1 MHQDPARGASL
12 AKGFPGDGVN
22 PIARA
27 PARSLI
33 PEASV
38 PTSLSPQAAGN
49 PLASESPFTCN
60 ACGGGDIQLFYR
72 VKDVPAH
79 SCLMLSSREEALA
92 FPRGD
97 IELGFC
103 RGCGFIG
110 NVRFDPGLNRYS
122 EAYEETQAYSPRFLR
137 FLDEV
142 WDDQIERFELGPGMT
157 ALEIGCGK
165 GEFLVGLCE
174 RSGCAGI
181 GLDPAYRPE
190 RTSSSA
196 AERMTFIRDFYGPKY
211 AHLQADYVCCR
222 HTLEHIAP
230 VREFVR
236 LVRETIGDKRHV
248 NVFFEL
254 PDMERVLQQGAF
266 WDVYYEHCTYFTR
279 GSLARLFRSAGFDVH
294 RLYKAYGDQY
304 LMLEAQPAPRATDPL
319 LPQENDLA
327 TITSMVARFER
338 LVGERLQSLG
348 DALAR
353 HRAQGHRLA
362 IWGSGSKCVSLIS
375 SLRLGPELVAVVD
388 INPHKHGKFL
398 AGSGIEIVSPDAL
411 RALRPEVVLVM
422 NSIYSDE
429 IKHDLAA
436 RSLHPQLIAL

>member
-1 MHQDPARGASL
+1 MHPDSA
-12 AKGFPGDGVN
+12 DGVSVASFL
-22 PIARA
+22 PYPLRREA
-27 PARSLI
+27 P
-33 PEASV
+33 
-38 PTSLSPQAAGN
+38 LS
-49 PLASESPFTCN
+49 CR
-60 ACGGGDIQLFYR
+60 ACGGSDIRVFYR
-72 VKDVPAH
+72 VQDVPAH
-79 SCLMLSSREEALA
+79 SCLMLSSREEALE

-103 RGCGFIG
+103 GGCGFIG
-110 NVRFDPGLNRYS
+110 NVRFDPALERYS
-122 EAYEETQAYSPRFLR
+122 AAYEETQAYSPRFLR

-174 RSGCAGI
+174 RSGCGGI
-181 GLDPAYRPE
+181 GLDPGYRPE
-190 RTSSSA
+190 RTRTSA
-196 AERMTFIRDFYGPKY
+196 AERITFIRDFYGPKY
-211 AHLQADYVCCR
+211 AHLHADYVCCR

-230 VREFVR
+230 VLDFMR
-236 LVRETIGDKRHV
+236 LVRATIGDRRHV

-266 WDVYYEHCTYFTR
+266 WDIYYEHCTYFTR
-279 GSLARLFRSAGFDVH
+279 GSLARLFRSAGFDIH
-294 RLYKAYGDQY
+294 RLYKAYDDQY
-304 LMLEAQPAPRATDPL
+304 LMLEAQPAPRATDAM

-327 TITSMVARFER
+327 TVTSLVARFER
-338 LVGERLQSLG
+338 QVSERLQSLT

-375 SLRLGPELVAVVD
+375 SLGLAKGLGPELVAVVD

-398 AGSGIEIVSPDAL
+398 AGSGLEIVSPDAL
-411 RALRPEVVLVM
+411 RSLRPEVVLVM
-422 NSIYSDE
+422 NSIYSEE
-429 IKHDLAA
+429 IRHDLAG
-436 RSLHPQLIAL
+436 RSLHPELIAL

>member
-1 MHQDPARGASL
+1 MSENSALGTSSHARPL
-12 AKGFPGDGVN
+12 
-22 PIARA
+22 IRA
-27 PARSLI
+27 G
-33 PEASV
+33 SV
-38 PTSLSPQAAGN
+38 PFAA
-49 PLASESPFTCN
+49 ESAATRCPS
-60 ACGGGDIQLFYR
+60 CGGADVRGFYR
-72 VKDVPAH
+72 VANVPAH
-79 SCLMLSSREEALA
+79 SCLMFSTRQAALE

-110 NVRFDPGLNRYS
+110 NVRFDPALERYS
-122 EAYEETQAYSPRFLR
+122 PAYEETQAYSPRFLR

-142 WDDQIERFELGPGMT
+142 WDDQIARFELGPGMT

-181 GLDPAYRPE
+181 GLDPGYRPE
-190 RTSSSA
+190 RTRTSA
-196 AERMTFIRDFYGPKY
+196 AERIEFIRDFYGPKY
-211 AHLQADYVCCR
+211 SHLHADYVCCR

-230 VREFVR
+230 VLDFVR
-236 LVRETIGDKRHV
+236 LVRETIGERRHV

-266 WDVYYEHCTYFTR
+266 WDIYYEHCSYFTR

-294 RLYKAYGDQY
+294 RLYKTYDDQY
-304 LMLEAQPAPRATDPL
+304 LMLEAQPAARPTDAL

-327 TITSMVARFER
+327 TVTSLVARFER
-338 LVGERLQSLG
+338 QVKGRLESLS

-353 HRAQGHRLA
+353 HRERGHRLA
-362 IWGSGSKCVSLIS
+362 IWGSGSKCVSLVS
-375 SLRLGPELVAVVD
+375 ALALGPELVAVVD
-388 INPHKHGKFL
+388 VNPHKHGKFL
-398 AGSGIEIVSPDAL
+398 AGSGLEIVSPDAL
-411 RALRPEVVLVM
+411 RTLRPEVVLVM

-429 IKHDLAA
+429 IRHDLAA
-436 RSLHPQLIAL
+436 RSLHPELIAL

>member
-1 MHQDPARGASL
+1 MTEFNPAAQGAALGRSITC
-12 AKGFPGDGVN
+12 FPT
-22 PIARA
+22 AQA
-27 PARSLI
+27 
-33 PEASV
+33 
-38 PTSLSPQAAGN
+38 TS
-49 PLASESPFTCN
+49 CN
-60 ACGGGDIQLFYR
+60 ACGGVDIQVFYR

-103 RGCGFIG
+103 GTCGFIG
-110 NVRFDPGLNRYS
+110 NVRFDPGLERYS
-122 EAYEETQAYSPRFLR
+122 AAYEETQAYSPRFLR

-142 WDDQIERFELGPGMT
+142 WDEQIARFELGPGMA

-181 GLDPAYRPE
+181 GVDPAYRPE
-190 RTSSSA
+190 RTRSSA
-196 AERMTFIRDFYGPKY
+196 GERMTFIRDFYGPKY

-222 HTLEHIAP
+222 HTLEHIGP

-236 LVRETIGDKRHV
+236 LVRETIGDRRHV

-266 WDVYYEHCTYFTR
+266 WDIYYEHCTYFTR
-279 GSLARLFRSAGFDVH
+279 GSLARLFRSAAFDVR
-294 RLYKAYGDQY
+294 RLYKAYDGQY
-304 LMLEAQPAPRATDPL
+304 LMLEAQPAQRTTDAML
-319 LPQENDLA
+319 AQEDDLA
-327 TITSMVARFER
+327 AVSSLVARFER
-338 LVGERLQSLG
+338 QVGERLQSLAA
-348 DALAR
+348 ALAR

-362 IWGSGSKCVSLIS
+362 IWGSGSKCVALVS
-375 SLRLGPELVAVVD
+375 SLNLSSELVAVVD

-398 AGSGIEIVSPDAL
+398 AGSGLEIVSPDAL
-411 RALRPEVVLVM
+411 RSLRPEVVLVM

-429 IKHDLAA
+429 IRHDLAA
-436 RSLHPQLIAL
+436 RSLHPELIAL

>member
-1 MHQDPARGASL
+1 
-12 AKGFPGDGVN
+12 
-22 PIARA
+22 
-27 PARSLI
+27 
-33 PEASV
+33 
-38 PTSLSPQAAGN
+38 
-49 PLASESPFTCN
+49 
-60 ACGGGDIQLFYR
+60 
-72 VKDVPAH
+72 
-79 SCLMLSSREEALA
+79 MLSSRAEALA

-110 NVRFDPGLNRYS
+110 NVKFDPGLNRYS
-122 EAYEETQAYSPRFLR
+122 SAYEETQAYSPRFLR

-142 WDDQIERFELGPGMT
+142 WDDQIERFGLGPGMT

-181 GLDPAYRPE
+181 GLDPGYRPE
-190 RTSSSA
+190 RTRSSA
-196 AERMTFIRDFYGPKY
+196 AARMEFIRDFYGPKY
-211 AHLQADYVCCR
+211 AHLHADYVCCR

-230 VREFVR
+230 VGEFVR
-236 LVRETIGDKRHV
+236 LVRGTIGDRRHV

-266 WDVYYEHCTYFTR
+266 WDIYYEHCTYFTR

-294 RLYKAYGDQY
+294 RLYKAYDEQY
-304 LMLEAQPAPRATDPL
+304 LMLEAQPAAGPTDTL

-327 TITSMVARFER
+327 TVASLVARFER
-338 LVGERLQSLG
+338 QVNERLQSLA

-353 HRAQGHRLA
+353 HRADGHRLA

-375 SLRLGPELVAVVD
+375 SLGLARGLGPELVAVVD

-398 AGSGIEIVSPDAL
+398 AGSGLEIVSPDAL
-411 RALRPEVVLVM
+411 RALRPQVVLVM
-422 NSIYSDE
+422 NSIYVDE
-429 IKHDLAA
+429 IRHDLAG
-436 RSLHPQLIAL
+436 RSLHPELIAL

>member
-1 MHQDPARGASL
+1 MHQE
-12 AKGFPGDGVN
+12 N
-22 PIARA
+22 PVARA
-27 PARSLI
+27 HAHSRVHGG
-33 PEASV
+33 SV
-38 PTSLSPQAAGN
+38 PTSLSTQAPGS
-49 PLASESPFTCN
+49 PLASEGPLSCS
-60 ACGGGDIQLFYR
+60 ACGGGDIQTFYR
-72 VKDVPAH
+72 VRDVPVH

-92 FPRGD
+92 FPRGE

-122 EAYEETQAYSPRFLR
+122 AAYEETQAYSPRFLK
-137 FLDEV
+137 FLDEI

-174 RSGCAGI
+174 RSGCNGI
-181 GLDPAYRPE
+181 GVDPAYRPE
-190 RTSSSA
+190 RTRSSA
-196 AERMTFIRDFYGPKY
+196 AERMTFIRDLYGPKY

-230 VREFVR
+230 VLDFMR
-236 LVRETIGDKRHV
+236 LVRETIGDRRHV

-266 WDVYYEHCTYFTR
+266 WDIYYEHCTYFTR
-279 GSLARLFRSAGFDVH
+279 GSLARLFRSAGFDIH
-294 RLYKAYGDQY
+294 RLYKAYDEQY
-304 LMLEAQPAPRATDPL
+304 LMLEAQPAPRPTDAL

-327 TITSMVARFER
+327 TITSLVARFER
-338 LVGERLQSLG
+338 QVRERLQSLG

-398 AGSGIEIVSPDAL
+398 AGSGQEIVSPDAL
-411 RALRPEVVLVM
+411 RSLRPDVVLVM
-422 NSIYSDE
+422 NSIYSEE
-429 IKHDLAA
+429 IRHDLAA
-436 RSLHPQLIAL
+436 RSLHPELIAL

>member
-1 MHQDPARGASL
+1 MGPS
-12 AKGFPGDGVN
+12 N
-22 PIARA
+22 PVARA
-27 PARSLI
+27 HARSLI
-33 PEASV
+33 HGGSV
-38 PTSLSPQAAGN
+38 PPSLATHAPGSPM
-49 PLASESPFTCN
+49 PSESPVTCR
-60 ACGGGDIQLFYR
+60 ACGRDNIQVFYR

-103 RGCGFIG
+103 RDCGFIG
-110 NVRFDPGLNRYS
+110 NLRFDPTLNRYS
-122 EAYEETQAYSPRFLR
+122 AAYEETQAYSPRFLR

-142 WDDQIERFELGPGMT
+142 WDDQIDRFELGPGMT

-190 RTSSSA
+190 RTHSSA
-196 AERMTFIRDFYGPKY
+196 AERMTFIRDFYGPRY
-211 AHLQADYVCCR
+211 AHLQADYLCCR
-222 HTLEHIAP
+222 HTLEHISP
-230 VREFVR
+230 VHDFMR
-236 LVRETIGDKRHV
+236 LVRETIGARRHV

-254 PDMERVLQQGAF
+254 PDMERVLRQGAF

-279 GSLARLFRSAGFDVH
+279 GSLARLFRSAGFDIH
-294 RLYKAYGDQY
+294 RLYKAYDDQY
-304 LMLEAQPAPRATDPL
+304 LMLEAQPSPQATDAM
-319 LPQENDLA
+319 LPQENDLD
-327 TITSMVARFER
+327 TVTSLVARFER
-338 LVGERLQSLG
+338 QVSEQLRFLG
-348 DALAR
+348 DAVAR
-353 HRAQGHRLA
+353 HRAQGHRIA

-375 SLRLGPELVAVVD
+375 SLGLAKGFGRELAAVVD

-411 RALRPEVVLVM
+411 RSLRPEVVLVM
-422 NSIYSDE
+422 NSIYGEE
-429 IKHDLAA
+429 IRHDLAA
-436 RSLHPQLIAL
+436 RSLHPELIALV

>member
-1 MHQDPARGASL
+1 MHQDSGRGPSL
-12 AKGFPGDGVN
+12 AKGFPGDAAN
-22 PIARA
+22 PVARA
-27 PARSLI
+27 HARSLI
-33 PEASV
+33 HGGSV
-38 PTSLSPQAAGN
+38 PTSLSTQAPGN
-49 PLASESPFTCN
+49 PLASEGPLNCM
-60 ACGGGDIQLFYR
+60 ACGGGDIQTFYR
-72 VKDVPAH
+72 VKDVPVH

-92 FPRGD
+92 FPRGE

-103 RGCGFIG
+103 RACGFIG
-110 NVRFDPGLNRYS
+110 NVRFDQGLNRYS
-122 EAYEETQAYSPRFLR
+122 AAYEETQAYSPRFLK
-137 FLDEV
+137 FLDEI

-174 RSGCAGI
+174 RSGCTGI
-181 GLDPAYRPE
+181 GVDPAYRPE
-190 RTSSSA
+190 RTRSSA
-196 AERMTFIRDFYGPKY
+196 AERMTFIRDFYGPRY

-230 VREFVR
+230 VRDFLR
-236 LVRETIGDKRHV
+236 LVRETIGDRRHV

-266 WDVYYEHCTYFTR
+266 WDIYYEHCTYFTR
-279 GSLARLFRSAGFDVH
+279 GSLARLFRSAGFDIH
-294 RLYKAYGDQY
+294 RLYKAYDEQY
-304 LMLEAQPAPRATDPL
+304 LMLEAQPAPRPTDAL

-327 TITSMVARFER
+327 TITSLVARFER
-338 LVGERLQSLG
+338 QVTDRLQSLG

-398 AGSGIEIVSPDAL
+398 AGSGHEIVSPDAL
-411 RALRPEVVLVM
+411 RSLRPELVLVM

-429 IKHDLAA
+429 IRHDLAA
-436 RSLHPQLIAL
+436 RSLHPELIAL

>member
-1 MHQDPARGASL
+1 MHPDSA
-12 AKGFPGDGVN
+12 DGVSVASFL
-22 PIARA
+22 PYPLTREA
-27 PARSLI
+27 P
-33 PEASV
+33 
-38 PTSLSPQAAGN
+38 LS
-49 PLASESPFTCN
+49 CR
-60 ACGGGDIQLFYR
+60 ACGGTDIRVFYR
-72 VKDVPAH
+72 VQDVPAH
-79 SCLMLSSREEALA
+79 SCLMLSSREEALE

-103 RGCGFIG
+103 GGCGFIG
-110 NVRFDPGLNRYS
+110 NVRFDPALERYS
-122 EAYEETQAYSPRFLR
+122 AAYEETQAYSPRFLR

-174 RSGCAGI
+174 RSGCGGI
-181 GLDPAYRPE
+181 GLDPGYRPE
-190 RTSSSA
+190 RTRTSA
-196 AERMTFIRDFYGPKY
+196 AERITFIRDFYGPKY
-211 AHLQADYVCCR
+211 AHLHADYVCCR

-230 VREFVR
+230 VLDFMR
-236 LVRETIGDKRHV
+236 LVRATIGDRRHV

-266 WDVYYEHCTYFTR
+266 WDIYYEHCTYFTR
-279 GSLARLFRSAGFDVH
+279 GSLARLFRSAGFDIH
-294 RLYKAYGDQY
+294 RLYKAYDDQY
-304 LMLEAQPAPRATDPL
+304 LMLEAQPAPRATDAM

-327 TITSMVARFER
+327 TVTSLVARFER
-338 LVGERLQSLG
+338 QVSERLQSLT

-375 SLRLGPELVAVVD
+375 SLNLSPGLGPELAAVVD

-398 AGSGIEIVSPDAL
+398 AGSGLEIVSPDAL
-411 RALRPEVVLVM
+411 RSLRPEVVLVM
-422 NSIYSDE
+422 NSIYSEE
-429 IKHDLAA
+429 IRHDLAG
-436 RSLHPQLIAL
+436 RSLHPELIAL

>member
-1 MHQDPARGASL
+1 MQQDPARTASF
-12 AKGFPGDGVN
+12 AKGILPS
-22 PIARA
+22 R
-27 PARSLI
+27 
-33 PEASV
+33 
-38 PTSLSPQAAGN
+38 TAGN
-49 PLASESPFTCN
+49 PLANDSSFTCN
-60 ACGGGDIQLFYR
+60 ACGSGDVRIFYR
-72 VKDVPAH
+72 VNDVPAH

-103 RGCGFIG
+103 RACGFIG
-110 NVRFDPGLNRYS
+110 NVRFDPALNRYS
-122 EAYEETQAYSPRFLR
+122 AAYEETQAYSPRFLR
-137 FLDEV
+137 FLDEM
-142 WDDQIERFELGPGMT
+142 WEQQIARFGLGPGMT

-174 RSGCAGI
+174 KSGCAGI

-190 RTSSSA
+190 RTRSSA
-196 AERMTFIRDFYGPKY
+196 AGRMTFIRDFYGPKY

-230 VREFVR
+230 VLDFVR
-236 LVRETIGDKRHV
+236 LVRETIGERRHV

-254 PDMERVLQQGAF
+254 PDMERVLRQGAF

-294 RLYKAYGDQY
+294 RLYKAYDEQY
-304 LMLEAQPAPRATDPL
+304 LMLEAQPAPGKTDAV
-319 LPQENDLA
+319 LPQENDLEA
-327 TITSMVARFER
+327 IDSLVARFER
-338 LVGERLQSLG
+338 QVGGRLQSL
-348 DALAR
+348 AATIAR
-353 HRAQGHRLA
+353 HRAGGRRLA

-398 AGSGIEIVSPDAL
+398 AGSGHEIVSPDAL
-411 RALRPEVVLVM
+411 RSLRPQAVLVM

-429 IKHDLAA
+429 VRHDLAA
-436 RSLHPQLIAL
+436 RSLHPELIAL